1 MTESEGQGAI
11 EKTVQDDLYYTSP
24 HEDGWGRIIE
34 NIAFTLARSLDQA
47 LARIDKLEAELAE
60 HRDTIE
66 RCASEH
72 RANDMHDSGYY

>member
-1 MTESEGQGAI
+1 MAEKHGPVEKAI
-11 EKTVQDDLYYTSP
+11 WARLNSNEPILTCPATASFFLM
-24 HEDGWGRIIE
+24 
-34 NIAFTLARSLDQA
+34 LANH
-47 LARIDKLEAELAE
+47 IDKLEAGLAE